1 MGSGSD
7 LRLGLSIG
15 KKGCYTMTP
24 FRFARFSESRRC
36 VQASHNRSS
45 FSSALFLLS
54 LLLLPFTPRQVD
66 GFAAQR
72 QMEQVTV
79 VGPRGRQA
87 IPISEFASVPMVPL
101 DELNRFVGSSIRTD
115 ADSASATFIVGN
127 QSAKI
132 SSGRSLVPVE
142 GKLILLSAPI
152 TARAGRWFV
161 PLDFLEKV
169 LPEVTR
175 QKITYEEDS
184 RLLVLGEGFPELN
197 VHSFPYPAYT
207 RIVLEATSE
216 VDFQV
221 TQAGDQVRVFMPI
234 GYLESDF
241 SNEELRDGV
250 VDSMTL
256 ARQRDGYLLL
266 VNLGERFGT
275 LKAFE
280 LDSPSR
286 MVLDLFRSRVPT
298 TPESISPP
306 APGPELPT
314 GNTGIPAPPR
324 PTVPD
329 DRTPRSDRRPGVLT
343 TITLD
348 PGHGG
353 SETGAT
359 GRNGLQEKDVALAVA
374 RRLHRLLEDRLGVR
388 VLLTRD
394 SDSFLS
400 LDDRTA
406 LANNNKSDLF
416 LSIHAN
422 ASPRQ
427 TARGSEVYYL
437 AYQASDEDSRRLA
450 ATENAGPQRTAAHRT
465 TDLEF
470 ILWDMAQATHLNES
484 ATLAELLQDEL
495 QANRADARNR
505 GIKQAPFRVL
515 MGATMPSALIEIG
528 FVTNPEEERRLRFT
542 EYQDQLANAIFRGV
556 VKYKEHYE
564 RTLSVGGSPSGQR
577 P

>member
-1 MGSGSD
+1 
-7 LRLGLSIG
+7 
-15 KKGCYTMTP
+15 MTP
-24 FRFARFSESRRC
+24 FRFARSTRSGPPALSKGRS
-36 VQASHNRSS
+36 VQAGNNRLS
-45 FSSALFLLS
+45 FLSALLLLS
-54 LLLLPFTPRQVD
+54 LLSLSIAPIPVL
-66 GFAAQR
+66 GFAQR

-79 VGPRGRQA
+79 VGLRGRQA
-87 IPISEFASVPMVPL
+87 IPISELAGVAMVPL
-101 DELNRFVGSSIRTD
+101 DDLNRFVGSSIHTEPD
-115 ADSASATFIVGN
+115 AASATFVVGN
-127 QSAKI
+127 RSAKI

-152 TARAGRWFV
+152 TLRAGPWFE
-161 PLDFLEKV
+161 PLDFLNTF

-175 QKITYEEDS
+175 QKITNEEDS
-184 RLLVLGEGFPELN
+184 RLLVLGEGFPELS
-197 VHSFPYPAYT
+197 VRSFPYPAYT

-221 TQAGDQVRVFMPI
+221 TQAGDQVRVSMPV

-241 SNEELRDGV
+241 SREELQDGV

-256 ARQRDGYLLL
+256 ARQGDGYLLL
-266 VNLGERFGT
+266 VNLGDRFGT
-275 LKAFE
+275 LKAFR

-298 TPESISPP
+298 SPEIISPP
-306 APGPELPT
+306 APGPGLPT
-314 GNTGIPAPPR
+314 NNTRIPAPPPR
-324 PTVPD
+324 PNV
-329 DRTPRSDRRPGVLT
+329 SDRRPGVLT

-406 LANNNKSDLF
+406 FANNNKSDLF

-437 AYQASDEDSRRLA
+437 SYQASDEDSRRLA
-450 ATENAGPQRTAAHRT
+450 ATENAGFEYTVARGD

-470 ILWDMAQATHLNES
+470 ILWDMAQAAHLNES

-495 QANRADARNR
+495 QANRDGKNR

-515 MGATMPSALIEIG
+515 MGATMPSALIEVG
-528 FVTNPEEERRLRFT
+528 FITHPEEERRLGSA
-542 EYQDQLANAIFRGV
+542 EYQDQLAHAIFRGV
-556 VKYKEHYE
+556 VKYKERYDP
-564 RTLSVGGSPSGQR
+564 TVSVGGSSSGQR

>member
-1 MGSGSD
+1 M
-7 LRLGLSIG
+7 
-15 KKGCYTMTP
+15 MP
-24 FRFARFSESRRC
+24 FRFTRFTKGGPTAPRGGKS
-36 VQASHNRSS
+36 VQASNNR
-45 FSSALFLLS
+45 LFFLSILTLLVLS
-54 LLLLPFTPRQVD
+54 ITPIQVY
-66 GFAAQR
+66 GLAQR
-72 QMEQVTV
+72 QMERVTV

-87 IPISEFASVPMVPL
+87 IPISELAGIAMVPL
-101 DELNRFVGSSIRTD
+101 DDLNRFVGSSVHTD
-115 ADSASATFIVGN
+115 PDAASATFVVGN
-127 QSAKI
+127 RSAKI
-132 SSGRSLVPVE
+132 SSGRSLVRVE

-169 LPEVTR
+169 LPEVTQ

-184 RLLVLGEGFPELN
+184 RLLVFGEGFPQLS
-197 VHSFPYPAYT
+197 VRSFPYPAYT

-221 TQAGDQVRVFMPI
+221 TQAGDQVRVSMPI

-241 SNEELRDGV
+241 SSDELQDGV

-256 ARQRDGYLLL
+256 ARQGDGYLLL

-286 MVLDLFRSRVPT
+286 IVLDLFRSRVPND
-298 TPESISPP
+298 PEIISPP

-314 GNTGIPAPPR
+314 NNTGTSGPPPR

-329 DRTPRSDRRPGVLT
+329 RTPRPDRRPGVLT

-353 SETGAT
+353 SESGAT

-394 SDSFLS
+394 SDLFLS
-400 LDDRTA
+400 LDDRTT

-437 AYQASDEDSRRLA
+437 AYKASDEDSRRLA
-450 ATENAGPQRTAAHRT
+450 ATENAGPERTVARGDD
-465 TDLEF
+465 DLEF
-470 ILWDMAQATHLNES
+470 ILWDMAQAAHLNES

-495 QANRADARNR
+495 QANRNDDKNR

-528 FVTNPEEERRLRFT
+528 FVTNPEEERRLGSV
-542 EYQDQLANAIFRGV
+542 EYQEQLAQAIFRGV
-556 VKYKEHYE
+556 VKYKERYE

>member
-1 MGSGSD
+1 
-7 LRLGLSIG
+7 
-15 KKGCYTMTP
+15 MTP
-24 FRFARFSESRRC
+24 FRFTRFTKGGPTAPRGGKY
-36 VQASHNRSS
+36 VQASNNRLFFLSIL
-45 FSSALFLLS
+45 ALPVLS
-54 LLLLPFTPRQVD
+54 ITPIQVY
-66 GFAAQR
+66 GLAQR

-87 IPISEFASVPMVPL
+87 IPISEFAGIAMVPL
-101 DELNRFVGSSIRTD
+101 DDLNRFVGSSVHTD
-115 ADSASATFIVGN
+115 PDAASATFIVGN
-127 QSAKI
+127 RSAKI

-152 TARAGRWFV
+152 TAREGQWFV

-169 LPEVTR
+169 LPEVTQ

-184 RLLVLGEGFPELN
+184 RLLVLGESFPQLS
-197 VHSFPYPAYT
+197 VHSFHYPAYT

-221 TQAGDQVRVFMPI
+221 TQAGDKVRVSMPI

-241 SNEELRDGV
+241 SSEELQDGV

-256 ARQRDGYLLL
+256 ARQGDGYLLL
-266 VNLGERFGT
+266 LNLGERFGT
-275 LKAFE
+275 LKALQ

-286 MVLDLFRSRVPT
+286 MVLDLFRSRVPDD
-298 TPESISPP
+298 PEIISPP
-306 APGPELPT
+306 TPGPELPT
-314 GNTGIPAPPR
+314 NSTGTSGPPTQ
-324 PTVPD
+324 PE
-329 DRTPRSDRRPGVLT
+329 RRPGVLT

-353 SETGAT
+353 SESGAT

-394 SDSFLS
+394 SDLFLS
-400 LDDRTA
+400 LDDRTT

-437 AYQASDEDSRRLA
+437 AYKASDEDSRRLA
-450 ATENAGPQRTAAHRT
+450 ATENTGSERTVARG
-465 TDLEF
+465 DDELKF
-470 ILWDMAQATHLNES
+470 ILWDMAQAAHLNES
-484 ATLAELLQDEL
+484 ATLAELLQAEL
-495 QANRADARNR
+495 QANRDDDKNR

-528 FVTNPEEERRLRFT
+528 FVTNPEEERRLSSV
-542 EYQDQLANAIFRGV
+542 EYQEQLAQAIFRGV
-556 VKYKEHYE
+556 VKYKERYE

>member
-1 MGSGSD
+1 MK
-7 LRLGLSIG
+7 L
-15 KKGCYTMTP
+15 
-24 FRFARFSESRRC
+24 FRFARST
-36 VQASHNRSS
+36 RSGP
-45 FSSALFLLS
+45 SALGKGRSVQVGNDRLLFFFVLLLLS
-54 LLLLPFTPRQVD
+54 LAIAPIPVL
-66 GFAAQR
+66 GFAQR

-87 IPISEFASVPMVPL
+87 IPISELAGVAMVPL
-101 DELNRFVGSSIRTD
+101 DDLNRFVGSSIHTHPD
-115 ADSASATFIVGN
+115 GASATFIVGN
-127 QSAKI
+127 RSAKI

-142 GKLILLSAPI
+142 SKLILLSAPI
-152 TARAGRWFV
+152 TVRAGRWFV

-184 RLLVLGEGFPELN
+184 RLLVLGEGFPELS
-197 VHSFPYPAYT
+197 VRSFPYPAYT

-221 TQAGDQVRVFMPI
+221 TQAGDQVRVTMPV

-241 SNEELRDGV
+241 SREELQDGV
-250 VDSMTL
+250 VDSMSL
-256 ARQRDGYLLL
+256 GRRGDGYLLL
-266 VNLGERFGT
+266 VNLGDRFGT
-275 LKAFE
+275 LKAFK

-298 TPESISPP
+298 SPEIISPP
-306 APGPELPT
+306 APGPGLPT
-314 GNTGIPAPPR
+314 DNTGILAPPPR
-324 PTVPD
+324 PTVS
-329 DRTPRSDRRPGVLT
+329 DRTPRPGVLT

-437 AYQASDEDSRRLA
+437 SYQASDEDSRRLA
-450 ATENAGPQRTAAHRT
+450 ATENAGFQYTIARGD

-470 ILWDMAQATHLNES
+470 ILWDMAQAAHLNES
-484 ATLAELLQDEL
+484 ATLAEFLQDEL
-495 QANRADARNR
+495 QANRADNKNR

-515 MGATMPSALIEIG
+515 MGATMPSALIEVG
-528 FVTNPEEERRLRFT
+528 FITHPEEERRLGSA
-542 EYQDQLANAIFRGV
+542 EYQDQLAHAIFRGV
-556 VKYKEHYE
+556 VKYKERYE
-564 RTLSVGGSPSGQR
+564 RTVSVGGSSSGQR

>member
-1 MGSGSD
+1 
-7 LRLGLSIG
+7 
-15 KKGCYTMTP
+15 MTP
-24 FRFARFSESRRC
+24 FRFARSTRSGPPALGKGRS
-36 VQASHNRSS
+36 VQAGNDRL
-45 FSSALFLLS
+45 FFFSALLLLS
-54 LLLLPFTPRQVD
+54 LLSLAIAPIPVL
-66 GFAAQR
+66 GFAQR

-87 IPISEFASVPMVPL
+87 IPISELAGVAMVPL
-101 DELNRFVGSSIRTD
+101 DHLNRFVGSSIHTD
-115 ADSASATFIVGN
+115 PDAASATFVVGN
-127 QSAKI
+127 RSAKV

-152 TARAGRWFV
+152 TVRAGRWFV

-169 LPEVTR
+169 LPKVTR
-175 QKITYEEDS
+175 QKITYEKDS
-184 RLLVLGEGFPELN
+184 RLLVLGEGFPELS
-197 VHSFPYPAYT
+197 VRSFPYPAYT
-207 RIVLEATSE
+207 RIVLEATSQ

-221 TQAGDQVRVFMPI
+221 TQAGDQVRVSMSV

-241 SNEELRDGV
+241 SSEELQDGV

-256 ARQRDGYLLL
+256 ARQGDGYLLL
-266 VNLGERFGT
+266 VNLGDRFGT
-275 LKAFE
+275 LKAFK

-298 TPESISPP
+298 GPEIISPP
-306 APGPELPT
+306 APRPRLPT
-314 GNTGIPAPPR
+314 DNTGIPAPPPR
-324 PTVPD
+324 PSVP
-329 DRTPRSDRRPGVLT
+329 DRTPRPDRRPGVLT

-437 AYQASDEDSRRLA
+437 SYQASDEDSRRLA
-450 ATENAGPQRTAAHRT
+450 ATENAGFEYTVARGD

-470 ILWDMAQATHLNES
+470 ILWDMAQAAHLNES

-495 QANRADARNR
+495 QANRADNKNR

-515 MGATMPSALIEIG
+515 MGATMPSVLIEVG
-528 FVTNPEEERRLRFT
+528 FITHPEEERRLGSA
-542 EYQDQLANAIFRGV
+542 EYQDQLAHAIFRGV
-556 VKYKEHYE
+556 VKYKERYE
-564 RTLSVGGSPSGQR
+564 RTVSVGGSSSGQR